1 MKSIIFSIKAVFCI
15 NTTGMGTMVS
25 IPTSRVTDEYQQSKH
40 ADNHKR
46 TERRTLP
53 NIIGSMVAVPIY
65 EAADACASNAPV
77 KAKREDAYTVYT
89 VLSSRSGDLRTSG
102 SDKRFEFQ
110 SVAT

>member
-15 NTTGMGTMVS
+15 NTTGMGTLAS

-46 TERRTLP
+46 IERRTLP
-53 NIIGSMVAVPIY
+53 AIIGSMVSVPIY

-77 KAKREDAYTVYT
+77 KAKREDAYT